1 MQLEYDTD
9 DLLGNREIQPKSPG
23 IAPRTIPGCLPAG
36 FDCHAG
42 DRYQRKGVDLME
54 SALRNAIAFHKS
66 LPDSQRA
73 EEFAKEY
80 AQLTEKFQL
89 RWKAK

>member
-9 DLLGNREIQPKSPG
+9 DSLGNREIQPKSPG
-23 IAPRTIPGCLPAG
+23 ITPRTIPRCLPSG
-36 FDCHAG
+36 FSCHA
-42 DRYQRKGVDLME
+42 DRYQRKGVDLVE
-54 SALRNAIAFHKS
+54 SATRNSIAFQKS
-66 LPDSQRA
+66 LPDLQRA

-80 AQLTEKFQL
+80 AQLKEKFQL